1 MAKNKKAADKAAAK
15 RRQKAIM
22 DKPHAELIAD
32 AEAECKRTEAFCK
45 KAKEQAKMANN
56 NFADAV
62 DHLRKLAEEVTEQ
75 DLFAPK
81 DRA

>member
-15 RRQKAIM
+15 RRQKANM

-32 AEAECKRTEAFCK
+32 AEATCKKTEALWK
-45 KAKEQAKMANN
+45 KAKEQAKAAKD
-56 NFADAV
+56 NFGHAV
-62 DHLRKLAEEVTEQ
+62 DRLRKLAEEVTEK